1 MIDKIK
7 DMFSFIRPIRIIE
20 RPERLIVQ
28 DYRPTWAMFLC
39 LAGFVVFGIAFVG
52 FILDVDT
59 GIDSFGMWAAGIASL
74 ACFALSFRG
83 TIREVYYFDKTT
95 DSYAFV
101 RQFIHKKETIEGG
114 LSQFRAVR
122 VHREIRS
129 GGDTTRSYR
138 YIVNL
143 LQDGMVLG
151 GAHEQP
157 LREETPILN
166 WHANQMLIAS
176 AIASFLKI
184 ELHDTSD

>member
-1 MIDKIK
+1 
-7 DMFSFIRPIRIIE
+7 MFSFIRPIRVIE

-52 FILDVDT
+52 FVLDVDT

-74 ACFALSFRG
+74 VCFALSFRG

-101 RQFIHKKETIEGG
+101 RQFIHRKEVIEGG
-114 LSQFRAVR
+114 LGQFRAVR
-122 VHREIRS
+122 VHKEIRTD
-129 GGDTTRSYR
+129 GERNRSTR
-138 YIVNL
+138 YIVSL
-143 LQDGMVLG
+143 LQDGMLLG

-157 LREETPILN
+157 LRDPTPILN
-166 WHANQMLIAS
+166 WHANQIRIAS
-176 AIASFLKI
+176 AISSFLKI